1 MLTKSIDN
9 ERTKLAQEVT
19 RQPDGPGRRIGKRG
33 ELTGIGKVAPGG
45 AKIFRE
51 RLPQFQ
57 AEAAYWEN
65 RIGTVHDFRVF
76 LFDND
81 TRILFTIVFDGD
93 FKPYVE
99 DLIKEVSPWL
109 DQIFGGVWDGYKG
122 MEDAGILELVHNSQV
137 DAEFFYAAFPHA
149 TRRDV
154 EKALRIRSA
163 VNELLDAAS

>member
-109 DQIFGGVWDGYKG
+109 DQIFGGVWDGYQG

>member
-1 MLTKSIDN
+1 MDTKVIEN
-9 ERTKLAQEVT
+9 ERAALAQKVT
-19 RQPDGPGRRIGKRG
+19 RQPDGPGLRIGRKG
-33 ELTGIGKVAPGG
+33 EISGLGKVAPGG
-45 AKIFRE
+45 AQIFRE

-65 RIGTVHDFRVF
+65 RIGTVHDFRVL

-99 DLIKEVSPWL
+99 DLIKEVTPWL
-109 DQIFGGVWDGYKG
+109 DQIFADVWAGYKG
-122 MEDAGILELVHNSQV
+122 MKDAGIFELVQNAKV
-137 DAEFFYAAFPHA
+137 EAEFFYAGFPDA

-154 EKALRIRSA
+154 EKALGISSA
-163 VNELLDAAS
+163 VNELPDH

>member
-9 ERTKLAQEVT
+9 ERTTLAQEVT

-109 DQIFGGVWDGYKG
+109 DQIFGGVWDGYQG